1 MTTAK
6 EKIIRYYSGTEGSE
20 TAVRLV
26 DLAEQVVKSRK
37 MRLSGFLSP
46 FEMEIAEAVAAN
58 YDDVKVSFDGGYIG
72 AERQRAVFM
81 HEDFRGAANY
91 EIAVLK
97 AEWNATFAQL
107 YHRDVL
113 GSLMGL
119 GIDRALLGDLLVS
132 AGAVK
137 ILADKKIV
145 DYLLTN
151 LVQIGNA
158 KVTCSIAELGEI
170 APREE
175 RSKDISATVA
185 SLRIDSVVAAGFGI
199 SRSRAAADVEA
210 DKLKLNWQQVKSS
223 SQAVKEGDVISL
235 RGRGR
240 LEVTEIRGQTKKGR
254 IGVSL
259 RRFF

>member
-6 EKIIRYYSGTEGSE
+6 EKIIRYYSGTEGGE

-26 DLAEQVVKSRK
+26 DLAEQVIKSRK
-37 MRLSGFLSP
+37 IRLSGFLSP

-58 YDDVKVSFDGGYIG
+58 YAGIKVVFDGGYVG
-72 AERQRAVFM
+72 AERQRAAFL
-81 HEDFRGAANY
+81 HDDFHGAANF

-97 AEWNATFAQL
+97 AEWNTAFAQL

-113 GSLMGL
+113 GALMGL
-119 GIDRALLGDLLVS
+119 DISRSLFGDLLVS
-132 AGAVK
+132 AGTVK
-137 ILADKKIV
+137 ILVDKKIV
-145 DYLLTN
+145 DFLMN
-151 LVQIGNA
+151 NFSQIGNT
-158 KVTCSIAELGEI
+158 KITCEIAELGDI

-175 RSKDISATVA
+175 RSKDVSATVA

-210 DKLKLNWQQVKSS
+210 DKVKLNWQQVKNA
-223 SQAVKEGDVISL
+223 SQSVKEGDVISL

-240 LEVTEIRGQTKKGR
+240 LEVSEIRGQTKKGR
-254 IGVSL
+254 TGVSMK
-259 RRFF
+259 RYF